1 MVDGIEQE
9 PMDGTSFAYTF
20 EDPKAAER
28 HTVQYF
34 EMYGSRAIYKDGWWA
49 CARLDKLPWDFSPAT
64 LSRFKPGSGY
74 DPDQDPWELYYL
86 PDDFSQAKNLAAE
99 KPEKLAELKELFWQ
113 EAERNRALPLLGGMA
128 AFFGILPPMPTVTR
142 YSFAGDV
149 QNVSTTVIPR
159 IYGRSYAIEA
169 ELEVPEGGAEGVL
182 CAFADFIGG
191 FSLWV
196 DEKGHLIHT
205 YQFLGVDT
213 YKQVS
218 TEPIPTGDVTVK
230 MLFEI
235 DEPKPGAGGKVT
247 LWANDKQ
254 IGEGTMPHSV
264 AMLFT
269 TYAGMDM
276 GRDNGGVVDL
286 AYEDKAPYAF
296 TGKLKKVVFDLK
308 PAHLEA
314 EQDLHHHAM
323 VNAVAA
329 GAAG

>member
-1 MVDGIEQE
+1 
-9 PMDGTSFAYTF
+9 
-20 EDPKAAER
+20 
-28 HTVQYF
+28 
-34 EMYGSRAIYKDGWWA
+34 
-49 CARLDKLPWDFSPAT
+49 
-64 LSRFKPGSGY
+64 
-74 DPDQDPWELYYL
+74 
-86 PDDFSQAKNLAAE
+86 
-99 KPEKLAELKELFWQ
+99 
-113 EAERNRALPLLGGMA
+113 
-128 AFFGILPPMPTVTR
+128 
-142 YSFAGDV
+142 
-149 QNVSTTVIPR
+149 
-159 IYGRSYAIEA
+159 
-169 ELEVPEGGAEGVL
+169 VL

-196 DEKGHLIHT
+196 DAQGRLIHT
-205 YQFLGVDT
+205 YQFLGVET

-254 IGEGTMPHSV
+254 IGEGTMPHTV

-286 AYEDKAPYAF
+286 DYEDKAPYAF

-314 EQDLHHHAM
+314 EQALHEHAM